1 MIKENSKDKEK
12 IVIIKQIVRITKRQ
26 KAPLETKNEIS
37 NLIDSNLVVCE
48 SLCTI

>member
-1 MIKENSKDKEK
+1 MIKENLIDKEK
-12 IVIIKQIVRITKRQ
+12 IVIIKPFVRITKKQ

-37 NLIDSNLVVCE
+37 NLIDTNLVVCE